1 MKRNR
6 FVLLTLMLALTI
18 SLMARIPVT
27 AQGEKVL
34 RIALQEGDANSLDP
48 QALQTLGEGQ
58 ILSNVYEGLVQ
69 YDPKTLQPAAAI
81 AEKWDVSSDGLKY
94 TFHIRKGVKFHNGRE
109 LTADDVKF
117 TFNRLGDAKVATT
130 YARSIIIG
138 SIAGFADVD
147 GGKSTDLSG
156 VKVVDPN
163 TVEVT
168 LSSPNSA

>member
-18 SLMARIPVT
+18 SLMARVPVT

-58 ILSNVYEGLVQ
+58 ILSNIYEGLVQ
-69 YDPKTLQPAAAI
+69 YDPKTLQPVAAI

-94 TFHIRKGVKFHNGRE
+94 TFHIRKAVKFHNAPE
-109 LTADDVKF
+109 
-117 TFNRLGDAKVATT
+117 
-130 YARSIIIG
+130 
-138 SIAGFADVD
+138 
-147 GGKSTDLSG
+147 STPAHLNYPSQR
-156 VKVVDPN
+156 PHH
-163 TVEVT
+163 
-168 LSSPNSA
+168 